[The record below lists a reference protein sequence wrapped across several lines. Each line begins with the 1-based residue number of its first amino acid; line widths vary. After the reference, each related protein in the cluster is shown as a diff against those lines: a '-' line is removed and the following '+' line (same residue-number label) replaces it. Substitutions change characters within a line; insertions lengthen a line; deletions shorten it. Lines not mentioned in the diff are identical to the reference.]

1 MFAHL
6 SSYVCF
12 KLHHQL
18 IKRDVSL
25 QNGKLWNGKQCLF
38 KMVNGEVEA
47 TPPELFDEIKS
58 SGFVSNSFIALSF
71 LNTLL
76 VFTTTLGNVLIVL
89 ALWKKSSIHLPS
101 RLLLRSLAF
110 TDLCVGLISQPLA
123 ALHAISILTQRLS
136 IFRFTVVSSYITSA
150 ILSGV
155 SLFILT
161 VISVDR
167 LLALSL
173 GVRYRQTMTIARVRA
188 YVIFSWVVN
197 ITNGLSRLLS
207 NKLIFYSVCITG
219 IFLCVVTSTFCY
231 TKIYYIL
238 RLKQMKVQGTLSQGH
253 HNGDFEIV
261 NVKRYEKTVSSV
273 LCFSCCHRYNVAQR
287 INVQPGESRG
297 QPNETNESSPLQIK
311 KYKKTVTSV
320 LWVHLALLTCYRP
333 FSIVSGMRAIVG
345 DTFPV
350 AEEFTATLVFFN
362 SSLNPVLYCWRI
374 REVRQAVK
382 ETIREYC
389 GFLWNEGDMTF
400 ITWKDPCS
408 ATLT

>member
-1 MFAHL
+1 MADGDNGTAQATLFE
-6 SSYVCF
+6 S
-12 KLHHQL
+12 
-18 IKRDVSL
+18 
-25 QNGKLWNGKQCLF
+25 QNS
-38 KMVNGEVEA
+38 MY
-47 TPPELFDEIKS
+47 DY
-58 SGFVSNSFIALSF
+58 NSFVAIAF
-71 LNTLL
+71 LNILFSITSAI
-76 VFTTTLGNVLIVL
+76 GNILIVL
-89 ALWKKSSIHLPS
+89 ALGKESSLHPPS

-110 TDLCVGLISQPLA
+110 TDLCVGLISQPIT
-123 ALHAISILTQRLS
+123 ALHAISILTKCLR
-136 IFRFTVVSSYITSA
+136 IYRVTFVSSYITSS
-150 ILSGV
+150 ILSGL

-167 LLALSL
+167 LPALSL

-238 RLKQMKVQGTLSQGH
+238 RLKQMKVQGTFSQVKP
-253 HNGDFEIV
+253 NESSIIV
-261 NVKRYEKTVSSV
+261 NVEQSKKTVPSA
-273 LCFSCCHRYNVAQR
+273 LCFRCFHLFSMPHR
-287 INVQPGESRG
+287 INVQPMESQG
-297 QPNETNESSPLQIK
+297 QPSESTESSPMHIK
-311 KYKKTVTSV
+311 RYKKTVTSA
-320 LWVHLALLTCYRP
+320 LWVHLTLLACYLP
-333 FSIVSGMRAIVG
+333 FSIVLGAKAIAE

-350 AEEFTATLVFFN
+350 AEGYTATLVFFN

-389 GFLWNEGDMTF
+389 GFLSNEGWYDF
-400 ITWKDPCS
+400 YHLDRPAAEVYINRHKLRNS
-408 ATLT
+408 V